1 MRLTLRTLLAW
12 MDGVLSPEDQRQLG
26 SKVEESVV
34 ARKLVERIGG
44 CVGNPHL
51 SAPRIEGKGLAVDP
65 DSVAEYL
72 DNTLSPDRL
81 EAFETI
87 CLESDMHL
95 AEVAAC
101 HAILAEVAK
110 HPEVLPP
117 LDAPRRRRLLEA
129 MQHRVAAHPEVL
141 AADRPE
147 PRGAGPHRTEAQPT
161 SAPTP
166 LRDRD
171 RQPGPATK
179 ALIGTPEPAAGKRTP
194 WGTWALAGSA
204 LTLLTVLA
212 ALLAQSAGLFR
223 TPAVP
228 KADLARNDPRP
239 PVEPEPPAGIDA
251 GAKAGGEGAAP
262 ADTATP
268 ADVRGA
274 DGMAGIAGGDQ
285 RPRRGLAD
293 LLEQADLDPGTFSP
307 DDALAAFVAPE
318 LPDDSPID
326 TAAHP
331 PEDENAGAAMAAPAE
346 IVAGGPRK
354 VRAGEALAIA
364 GGVRPRRQSPAA
376 AADAAAPAMDDGG
389 LEAVAGAVGLEGNG
403 GAVAESLGFVAADGL
418 LLQRVAEGERSWW
431 VPIGVG
437 TPLRPGEDL
446 IVPPG
451 MHPELNIAGV
461 SVRVLPRSRITI
473 EMDADGTPRI
483 GVVEGRIVA
492 RAAKADVRLGI
503 VAGGIAGTV
512 AGGLDG
518 AVMAETAFAWRP
530 GLGDAPVPTIADV
543 IAVGRAVRWA
553 PGNDVAPVELPARG
567 GLHWESTGPEAV
579 AVLPAGRVPPW
590 VIGGERIEPLERSAV
605 ESFATRLAALP
616 AGSDPAAGLEEVVLA
631 MAIDRR
637 VENRAFA
644 AILLALEG
652 SYDVAVEMLCAE
664 GPARRLEG
672 RQWSALEAATI
683 PLALARGP
691 GSAARLRTAWE
702 DRGPAGQVELLMAM
716 ARGPDDADLASG
728 ADATLVE
735 ALGSPELV
743 VRRYALKDLVDIVE
757 PSVFDR
763 ARFRPEA
770 PDEARRDGVA
780 WWRSLQEK
788 GAIRRSR

>member
-12 MDGVLSPEDQRQLG
+12 MDGVLPPEDQRHLG
-26 SKVEESVV
+26 EKVEESVV
-34 ARKLVERIGG
+34 ARKLVERIGV

-72 DNTLSPDRL
+72 DNTLAPERL

-117 LDAPRRRRLLEA
+117 LDARHRRRLLEA

-141 AADRPE
+141 AANRPDA
-147 PRGAGPHRTEAQPT
+147 RGAGPHRTEAPQPT
-161 SAPTP
+161 NAPTP
-166 LRDRD
+166 PRD
-171 RQPGPATK
+171 RQPVPATK
-179 ALIGTPEPAAGKRTP
+179 APIGATEAASGKRTP
-194 WGTWALAGSA
+194 WGAWALAGSA
-204 LTLLTVLA
+204 LALLTVLA

-223 TPAVP
+223 TPAIP
-228 KADLARNDPRP
+228 KADLARIDARP
-239 PVEPEPPAGIDA
+239 PVEPEPQAGIDA
-251 GAKAGGEGAAP
+251 GAKAGEERAAP
-262 ADTATP
+262 ADIQPP
-268 ADVRGA
+268 AEERGA

-285 RPRRGLAD
+285 RRRRGLAD
-293 LLEQADLDPGTFSP
+293 LLEQADADPGAFPP
-307 DDALAAFVAPE
+307 DEAVVASAAPE
-318 LPDDSPID
+318 LPDGIPID
-326 TAAHP
+326 AAAGP
-331 PEDENAGAAMAAPAE
+331 PEEENANAAMAAPAE
-346 IVAGGPRK
+346 IAAAGPRK

-364 GGVRPRRQSPAA
+364 GGVRPRRQPPAT
-376 AADAAAPAMDDGG
+376 AADAGAPATDDGG
-389 LEAVAGAVGLEGNG
+389 LEAVAGAVGLEGEG
-403 GAVAESLGFVAADGL
+403 GAESLGFVAADGL
-418 LLQRVAEGERSWW
+418 LLRRVADGERSWW

-461 SVRVLPRSRITI
+461 SLRVLPRSRITLAV
-473 EMDADGTPRI
+473 DADGTPRV

-492 RAAKADVRLGI
+492 RAATADARLGI
-503 VAGGIAGTV
+503 RAGGIAGTV

-518 AVMAETAFAWRP
+518 AVMAETALAWRP

-543 IAVGRAVRWA
+543 IAVGRAVRWV

-567 GLHWESTGPEAV
+567 GLHWESTGPETV
-579 AVLPAGRVPPW
+579 TLLPSGRVPPW
-590 VIGGERIEPLERSAV
+590 AIGGERIEPLERNAA

-616 AGSDPAAGLEEVVLA
+616 AGSEPAAGLEEVILA

-664 GPARRLEG
+664 EPGRRLEG
-672 RQWSALEAATI
+672 RQWSVLEAATI

-691 GSAARLRTAWE
+691 DSAARLRKAWE
-702 DRGPAGQVELLMAM
+702 DRGPAGRVELLMAM
-716 ARGPDDADLASG
+716 ARGPDAADLASG

-743 VRRYALKDLVDIVE
+743 VRRYALKDLVDVVE

-780 WWRSLQEK
+780 WWRSLQAK
-788 GAIRRSR
+788 GGIRRSR

>member
-12 MDGVLSPEDQRQLG
+12 MDGVLPPEDERHLG
-26 SKVEESVV
+26 EKVEESVV

-72 DNTLSPDRL
+72 DNTLAPERL

-117 LDAPRRRRLLEA
+117 LDAPHRRRLLEA

-141 AADRPE
+141 AANRPDS
-147 PRGAGPHRTEAQPT
+147 RGAGPHRTEAPQPT
-161 SAPTP
+161 NAPTP
-166 LRDRD
+166 PRD
-171 RQPGPATK
+171 RQPVPASK
-179 ALIGTPEPAAGKRTP
+179 APIGATEPVAGKRTP
-194 WGTWALAGSA
+194 WGAWALAGSA
-204 LTLLTVLA
+204 LALLTVLA

-223 TPAVP
+223 TPAIP
-228 KADLARNDPRP
+228 KADLARIDARP
-239 PVEPEPPAGIDA
+239 PVEPEPPAGIDT
-251 GAKAGGEGAAP
+251 GDKAGEERAAP
-262 ADTATP
+262 ADIQPP
-268 ADVRGA
+268 AEERGA

-293 LLEQADLDPGTFSP
+293 LLEQADGDPGVFSP
-307 DDALAAFVAPE
+307 DDAVVASVAPE
-318 LPDDSPID
+318 LPDGSPID
-326 TAAHP
+326 AAAGP
-331 PEDENAGAAMAAPAE
+331 PEEENANAAMAAPAE
-346 IVAGGPRK
+346 IAAAGPRK

-364 GGVRPRRQSPAA
+364 GGVRPRRQPPAA
-376 AADAAAPAMDDGG
+376 AADAGAPAMDDGG
-389 LEAVAGAVGLEGNG
+389 LEAVAGAVGLEGEG
-403 GAVAESLGFVAADGL
+403 GAAAESLGFVAADGL
-418 LLQRVAEGERSWW
+418 LLRRVAEGERSWW

-437 TPLRPGEDL
+437 TPLLPGEDL

-461 SVRVLPRSRITI
+461 SVRVLPRSRITLAV
-473 EMDADGTPRI
+473 DADGTPRV

-492 RAAKADVRLGI
+492 RAAKADARLGI

-518 AVMAETAFAWRP
+518 AVMAETALAWRP
-530 GLGDAPVPTIADV
+530 GLGDSPVPTIADV

-553 PGNDVAPVELPARG
+553 PGNGAALVELPARG
-567 GLHWESTGPEAV
+567 GLHWESTGPDAV
-579 AVLPAGRVPPW
+579 ALLSSGRVPPW
-590 VIGGERIEPLERSAV
+590 VIGGERIEPLERNAV

-616 AGSDPAAGLEEVVLA
+616 AGSEPAAGLEEVILA

-664 GPARRLEG
+664 EPGRRLEA

-691 GSAARLRTAWE
+691 ESAARLRKAWE
-702 DRGPAGQVELLMAM
+702 DRGPAGRVELLMAM

-735 ALGSPELV
+735 GLASPELV
-743 VRRYALKDLVDIVE
+743 VRRYALKDLVDVVE
-757 PSVFDR
+757 PSMFDR

-780 WWRSLQEK
+780 WWRSLQAK
-788 GAIRRSR
+788 GGIRRSR

>member
-12 MDGVLSPEDQRQLG
+12 MDGVLPPEDQRQLG
-26 SKVEESVV
+26 EKVEESLV

-44 CVGNPHL
+44 CIGNPHL

-72 DNTLSPDRL
+72 DNTLAPDRL

-141 AADRPE
+141 AANRPA
-147 PRGAGPHRTEAQPT
+147 PRGAGPHPTEAPQPT

-166 LRDRD
+166 PRD
-171 RQPGPATK
+171 RQPGPAAK
-179 ALIGTPEPAAGKRTP
+179 APIGTPEPAAGKRTP
-194 WGTWALAGSA
+194 WRAWALAGSA
-204 LTLLTVLA
+204 LALLTVLA

-223 TPAVP
+223 TPAP
-228 KADLARNDPRP
+228 KADLARVDPRP

-251 GAKAGGEGAAP
+251 AAKAGGEGAAP
-262 ADTATP
+262 ADIPPP
-268 ADVRGA
+268 AEERGA

-293 LLEQADLDPGTFSP
+293 LLEQDDLDPGTFSP
-307 DDALAAFVAPE
+307 DDALAASAAPE
-318 LPDDSPID
+318 LPDDSLID
-326 TAAHP
+326 AAAGP
-331 PEDENAGAAMAAPAE
+331 PEDENAGATMAAPAE
-346 IVAGGPRK
+346 IAAAGPRK

-364 GGVRPRRQSPAA
+364 GGVRPRRQPPAA
-376 AADAAAPAMDDGG
+376 AADAGPPAMDDGER
-389 LEAVAGAVGLEGNG
+389 EAVAGAVGLEGDG
-403 GAVAESLGFVAADGL
+403 GAAAESLGFVAADGL
-418 LLQRVAEGERSWW
+418 LLRRGAEGERSWW
-431 VPIGVG
+431 VPIGIG
-437 TPLRPGEDL
+437 MPLRPGEDL

-461 SVRVLPRSRITI
+461 SVRVLPRSRITL
-473 EMDADGTPRI
+473 EVEADGTPRI

-492 RAAKADVRLGI
+492 RAAKADARLGI

-512 AGGLDG
+512 AAGLDG
-518 AVMAETAFAWRP
+518 SVMAETARAWRP

-579 AVLPAGRVPPW
+579 ALLPSGRVPPW
-590 VIGGERIEPLERSAV
+590 AIGGERIEPLERNAV

-616 AGSDPAAGLEEVVLA
+616 AGSDPAAGLEEVILA

-637 VENRAFA
+637 VENRSFA

-652 SYDVAVEMLCAE
+652 SYDVAVEILCAE
-664 GPARRLEG
+664 EPGRRLEG
-672 RQWSALEAATI
+672 RQWAALEAATI

-691 GSAARLRTAWE
+691 ESAGRLRKAWE
-702 DRGPAGQVELLMAM
+702 DRGPAGRVELLMAM

-780 WWRSLQEK
+780 WWRSLQGK
-788 GAIRRSR
+788 GGIRRSR

>member
-12 MDGVLSPEDQRQLG
+12 MDGVLPPEDQRQLG
-26 SKVEESVV
+26 EKVEGSLV

-51 SAPRIEGKGLAVDP
+51 SAPRIQGKGLAVDP

-72 DNTLSPDRL
+72 DNTLAPERL

-110 HPEVLPP
+110 RPEVLPP
-117 LDAPRRRRLLEA
+117 LDALHRRRLLEA
-129 MQHRVAAHPEVL
+129 MQHRVVAHPEVL
-141 AADRPE
+141 AANRPD
-147 PRGAGPHRTEAQPT
+147 PRGAGPHRTEAPQPT

-166 LRDRD
+166 PRD
-171 RQPGPATK
+171 RQPSPVAK
-179 ALIGTPEPAAGKRTP
+179 APVGMTEPLAGKRAP
-194 WGTWALAGSA
+194 WGAWALAGSA
-204 LTLLTVLA
+204 LALLTVLA

-223 TPAVP
+223 TPSLP
-228 KADLARNDPRP
+228 KADLARIDPRP
-239 PVEPEPPAGIDA
+239 PVELEPPAGIDA

-262 ADTATP
+262 ADIPPP
-268 ADVRGA
+268 AEERGA

-293 LLEQADLDPGTFSP
+293 LLEQADGAAGTFSP
-307 DDALAAFVAPE
+307 DDAMAASAAPE
-318 LPDDSPID
+318 LPDGSPID
-326 TAAHP
+326 AAAGP

-346 IVAGGPRK
+346 IAAAGPRK

-364 GGVRPRRQSPAA
+364 GGVRPRRQPPAA
-376 AADAAAPAMDDGG
+376 AAVAGAPAMEDGG
-389 LEAVAGAVGLEGNG
+389 LEAVAGAVGLEGEG
-403 GAVAESLGFVAADGL
+403 GAASESLGFVAADGL
-418 LLQRVAEGERSWW
+418 LLRRVAEGERSWW

-461 SVRVLPRSRITI
+461 SVRVLPRSRITLQA
-473 EMDADGTPRI
+473 DADGTPRI
-483 GVVEGRIVA
+483 GVIEGRIVA
-492 RAAKADVRLGI
+492 RAANADARLGI

-518 AVMAETAFAWRP
+518 AVMAETALAWRP
-530 GLGDAPVPTIADV
+530 GIGDTAVPTIVDV

-567 GLHWESTGPEAV
+567 GLHWESTGPEVV
-579 AVLPAGRVPPW
+579 ALPPSGRVPPW
-590 VIGGERIEPLERSAV
+590 AIGGERIEPLERNAV

-616 AGSDPAAGLEEVVLA
+616 AGSEPAAGLEEVILA

-664 GPARRLEG
+664 EPGRRLEG

-691 GSAARLRTAWE
+691 ESVARLRKAWE
-702 DRGPAGQVELLMAM
+702 DRGPAGRVELLMAM

-735 ALGSPELV
+735 ALASQELI
-743 VRRYALKDLVDIVE
+743 VRRYALKNLVDVVE

-763 ARFRPEA
+763 ARFRPDA
-770 PDEARRDGVA
+770 PDEGRRDGVA
-780 WWRSLQEK
+780 WWRSLQAK
-788 GAIRRSR
+788 GGIRRSR

>member
-12 MDGVLSPEDQRQLG
+12 MDGVLPAEDQRQLG
-26 SKVEESVV
+26 EKVDESLV

-72 DNTLSPDRL
+72 DNTLAPDRL

-141 AADRPE
+141 AGNRPD
-147 PRGAGPHRTEAQPT
+147 PRGAGPHRTEAPQPT
-161 SAPTP
+161 SAPIP
-166 LRDRD
+166 PRD
-171 RQPGPATK
+171 RQPGPAAK
-179 ALIGTPEPAAGKRTP
+179 APIGTPEPAPGKRTP
-194 WGTWALAGSA
+194 WGAWALAGSA
-204 LTLLTVLA
+204 LALLTVLA

-223 TPAVP
+223 TPALP
-228 KADLARNDPRP
+228 KADLARIDPRP

-262 ADTATP
+262 ADIKPP
-268 ADVRGA
+268 AEERGA
-274 DGMAGIAGGDQ
+274 DGMAAIAGGDQ

-293 LLEQADLDPGTFSP
+293 LLEQADADQGALSP
-307 DDALAAFVAPE
+307 DDALAASAAPE
-318 LPDDSPID
+318 LPDGSLID
-326 TAAHP
+326 PAAGP

-346 IVAGGPRK
+346 IAAAGPRK

-364 GGVRPRRQSPAA
+364 GGVRPRRQPPAA
-376 AADAAAPAMDDGG
+376 AADAGAPAMNDGG
-389 LEAVAGAVGLEGNG
+389 LEAVAGAVGLEGDG
-403 GAVAESLGFVAADGL
+403 GAAAESLGFVAADGL
-418 LLQRVAEGERSWW
+418 LLRRVAEGERSWW

-461 SVRVLPRSRITI
+461 SVRVLPRSRITL
-473 EMDADGTPRI
+473 EADADGTPRI
-483 GVVEGRIVA
+483 GVIEGRIVA
-492 RAAKADVRLGI
+492 RAAKADTRLGI

-512 AGGLDG
+512 TGGLDG
-518 AVMAETAFAWRP
+518 AVMAETALAWKP
-530 GLGDAPVPTIADV
+530 GLGDTSVPKIADV

-579 AVLPAGRVPPW
+579 ALLPSGRVPPW
-590 VIGGERIEPLERSAV
+590 AIGGERIEPLEHNAV

-616 AGSDPAAGLEEVVLA
+616 AGSDPAAGLEEVILA

-644 AILLALEG
+644 AILLALEER
-652 SYDVAVEMLCAE
+652 YDVAVEMLCAE
-664 GPARRLEG
+664 EPGRRLEG

-683 PLALARGP
+683 PRALARGP
-691 GSAARLRTAWE
+691 ESAARLRKAWE
-702 DRGPAGQVELLMAM
+702 DRGPAGRVELLMAM

-743 VRRYALKDLVDIVE
+743 VRRYALKDLVDIVD

-780 WWRSLQEK
+780 WWRSLQGK
-788 GAIRRSR
+788 GEIRRNR